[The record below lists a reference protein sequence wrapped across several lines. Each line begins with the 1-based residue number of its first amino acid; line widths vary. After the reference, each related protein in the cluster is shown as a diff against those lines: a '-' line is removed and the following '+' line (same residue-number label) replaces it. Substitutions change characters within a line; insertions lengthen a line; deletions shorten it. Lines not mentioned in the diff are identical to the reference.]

1 MMRAIFDPALQSN
14 LDELISLVLELR
26 DKSKGI
32 DYIYTILY
40 YLSDA
45 TGRLARDELQTVL
58 TRHSKQGDELMTTI
72 AQEFR
77 NEGIE
82 IGKQQALRSVA
93 RELIKLHDVITVSE
107 ITGLA
112 VAEVQEIVNTSP

>member
-1 MMRAIFDPALQSN
+1 
-14 LDELISLVLELR
+14 
-26 DKSKGI
+26 
-32 DYIYTILY
+32 
-40 YLSDA
+40 
-45 TGRLARDELQTVL
+45 
-58 TRHSKQGDELMTTI
+58 MTTI

-82 IGKQQALRSVA
+82 IGIEQGKQQALRSVA
-93 RELIKLHDVITVSE
+93 CELIKLHDVITVSE